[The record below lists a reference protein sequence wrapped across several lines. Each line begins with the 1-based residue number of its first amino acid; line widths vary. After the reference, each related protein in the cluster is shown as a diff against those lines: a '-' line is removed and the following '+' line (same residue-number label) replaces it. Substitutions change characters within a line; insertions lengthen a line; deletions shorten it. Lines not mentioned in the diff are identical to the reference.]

1 MSLDWLDRQ
10 VTTRAYAWRLER
22 EDGVVLGFVSH
33 DHDVRIDDFTYRAAP
48 GMVPS
53 TIALT
58 DDLEY
63 NSVEIEGVM
72 TSAAITVD
80 DLLSGRWNGARLD
93 IMLVDWANP
102 ENETVHL
109 ISGEFSEVVQS
120 ENRFRVEMLG
130 PTSVLEEPVAPL
142 TSPSCRADF
151 GDRSC
156 KISRHWHQQQCIL
169 TAADSEGLEF
179 EALAGEAA
187 LYGFGELRWL
197 TGENCGLSFAIMSG
211 SGNIIMLADQPRGD
225 VTVGDRALLT
235 AGCNKMF
242 ATCRDRFDN
251 VVNFRGEPHLPGN
264 DLLTRYP
271 GA

>member
-1 MSLDWLDRQ
+1 MSLDWLDQQ
-10 VTTRAYAWRLER
+10 VTTRAFAWRLER
-22 EDGVVLGFVSH
+22 EDGVAFGFVSH
-33 DHDVRIDDFTYRAAP
+33 DRDVSIDDFTYRAAP

-58 DDLEY
+58 DDLDY
-63 NSVEIEGVM
+63 NNVEVEGVM
-72 TSAAITVD
+72 TSAAITES
-80 DLLSGRWNGARLD
+80 DLLSGRWNGARLE
-93 IMLVDWANP
+93 ILLIDWANP
-102 ENETVHL
+102 ENEIVHL

-130 PTSVLEEPVAPL
+130 PTSALDEPVAPL

-151 GDRSC
+151 GGKGC
-156 KISRHWHQQQCIL
+156 KISLHRHQQHCIL
-169 TAADSEGLEF
+169 AAVDGDGLEF

-211 SGNIIMLADQPRGD
+211 SGNHILLADQPRGE
-225 VTVGDRALLT
+225 VKSGDRALLT

-242 ATCRDRFDN
+242 ATCRDRFNN